1 MDVQTEV
8 VDVQTEV
15 VDVEADPAYSSG
27 QVLSTVDLPDLTEA
41 SGLAASSHPGVL
53 WVHNDSGDSA
63 RFFAINLQGELL
75 GQFSLEGIA
84 AVDWEDMA
92 AGPGPE
98 PGVRYLYLG
107 DIGDNS
113 KNRPFVTIHRV
124 REPALPEGELPSSGL
139 ISEVHSFRLQYPEGK
154 SHDCETLMVDPL
166 DGTVILVN
174 KALGLSFKSSL
185 FTVTL
190 PTLPPEEPLTLTHLA
205 DINISLPT
213 AGDVSPDGTRWL
225 LRNYNK
231 AYLWRRSL
239 DSQGTPLTLPQTF
252 SGMRFDVPLSPE
264 PQGET
269 VAFAMDGSGY
279 YSLSEG
285 KNQTLYFYPKEH

>member
-1 MDVQTEV
+1 MEV
-8 VDVQTEV
+8 HPEAAE
-15 VDVEADPAYSSG
+15 VEADPVYSSG
-27 QVLSTVDLPDLTEA
+27 QVLSTVDHPDLTEA

-75 GQFSLEGIA
+75 GQFSLEGIT
-84 AVDWEDMA
+84 VTDWEDMA

-124 REPALPEGELPSSGL
+124 QEPALPGGEMPFSAVV
-139 ISEVHSFRLQYPEGK
+139 SEAHSFRVQYPEGK

-174 KALGLSFKSSL
+174 KALGLSFKSAL

-190 PTLPPEEPLTLTHLA
+190 PSLPPEEPLTLTYLA

-225 LRNYNK
+225 LRNYNRT
-231 AYLWRRSL
+231 YLWRRPL
-239 DSQGTPLTLPQTF
+239 DFQGTLFTLPETF
-252 SGMRFDVPLSPE
+252 SGVRFDVPLSPE

-269 VAFAMDGSGY
+269 VAFALDNSGY

-285 KNQTLYFYPKEH
+285 KNQSLYFYPKEH